1 MTGWVERVG
10 CYDEGTSRGVLSGCV
25 LRVCQQGMSKVSLI
39 LPATHRVDI
48 DRVGA
53 ASVATAR
60 ALFVQLLGQA
70 TEGGGGTVRHI

>member
-39 LPATHRVDI
+39 LPATHRVDV
-48 DRVGA
+48 DGVGA
-53 ASVATAR
+53 ASEWAVSPTHFNR
-60 ALFVQLLGQA
+60 ILMGC
-70 TEGGGGTVRHI
+70 